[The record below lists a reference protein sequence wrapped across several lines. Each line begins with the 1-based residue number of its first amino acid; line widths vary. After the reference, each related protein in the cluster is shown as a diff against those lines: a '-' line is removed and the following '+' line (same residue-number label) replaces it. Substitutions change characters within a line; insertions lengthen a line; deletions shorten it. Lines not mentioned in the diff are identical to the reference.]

1 MDSLTQQRINA
12 TARLAAS
19 LLTAANALLAVA
31 GKNPLPFTDEQAG
44 TAVSVIIMV
53 AATLWAWWKDNI
65 ITSAA
70 HIGHDVMTAEKT
82 AAKTGVK
89 TIASPTDADAGK
101 DSTGMT
107 ENELSAVLEAW
118 RAEEADQ

>member
-31 GKNPLPFTDEQAG
+31 GKNPLPFTDEQVG

-53 AATLWAWWKDNI
+53 VATMWAWWKDNV

-82 AAKTGVK
+82 AAKTSAK
-89 TIASPTDADAGK
+89 TSK
-101 DSTGMT
+101 NSTGMT
-107 ENELSAVLEAW
+107 ETELSAALEAW
-118 RAEEADQ
+118 RAEADQ